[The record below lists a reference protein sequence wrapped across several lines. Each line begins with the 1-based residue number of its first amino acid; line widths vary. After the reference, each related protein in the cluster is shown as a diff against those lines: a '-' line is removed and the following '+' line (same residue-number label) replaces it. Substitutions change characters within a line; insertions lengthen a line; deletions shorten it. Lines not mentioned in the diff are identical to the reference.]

1 MPNFT
6 GSLNT
11 NAIFAAIYNM
21 IISQLVFADNLGEHQ
36 TLVDKAR
43 VDGGLYGDTK
53 LYYATDAL
61 KSRAW
66 LNDSEA
72 SNLLSINRPKSP
84 ACQAIVLNVFRQI
97 DVTVDEYLT
106 KQAWK
111 DEGAFSS
118 FISVTLGWLRDTKM
132 IHDGT
137 TYNTFIGTDESST
150 GKQSQT
156 VDLTTARSSA
166 STEEE
171 ANRLEAMVIGE
182 ALADLLVDMQ
192 DYTRSYNDYQY
203 IRSIAKERVRVIWNA
218 AYINKIRKVDL
229 PTIFHNDKLVDKL
242 DEDIM
247 QSRYFGV
254 LITSSNIS
262 TYSASTPTTNKPI
275 NSSTGAYTPGSNN
288 ANGTLRSMIETD
300 VTVSA
305 VEYHLFPGDELPA
318 GATVGSSK
326 DFGYGE
332 VYFQDNSVI
341 FKAYVVLPPFM
352 SAFEVGTS
360 FFNPRSLT
368 TNHYLTWGHNTLEH
382 LKNYPAI
389 TMRKV

>member
-72 SNLLSINRPKSP
+72 SNLLNINRPKSP

-137 TYNTFIGTDESST
+137 TYNTFIGTDQSST

-171 ANRLEAMVIGE
+171 ANRLEAMAIGE
-182 ALADLLVDMQ
+182 ALAGLLVDMQ

-203 IRSIAKERVRVIWNA
+203 IRSIARERVQIIWNA
-218 AYINKIRKVDL
+218 AYVNKIRKVDL

-305 VEYHLFPGDELPA
+305 TVYHLFPGDELPA

-332 VYFQDNSVI
+332 VYFQDNSI
-341 FKAYVVLPPFM
+341 ICKAYVVLPPFM

>member
-1 MPNFT
+1 MPAFN

-11 NAIFAAIYNM
+11 NVIFAAIYNM
-21 IISQLVFADNLGEHQ
+21 IISQLVFADNLGKHQ

-61 KSRAW
+61 KSRPW

-72 SNLLSINRPKSP
+72 SNLLNVNRPASP
-84 ACQAIVLNVFRQI
+84 SCQAIVLNVFRQI

-111 DEGAFSS
+111 EEGSFSQ

-150 GKQSQT
+150 GKQKASIGLAT
-156 VDLTTARSSA
+156 IRSSA
-166 STEEE
+166 SSEEE
-171 ANRLEAMVIGE
+171 ANRLEAFAIGE
-182 ALADLLVDMQ
+182 TLANLMVEMG
-192 DYTRSYNDYQY
+192 DYSRSFNDYQY
-203 IRSIAKERVRVIWNA
+203 IRSVSKESIKIIWNSK
-218 AYINKIRKVDL
+218 YINKIRRVDL
-229 PTIFHNDKLVDKL
+229 PTIFHDKDVVDKI
-242 DEDIM
+242 DEDILP
-247 QSRYFGV
+247 SRYFGIV
-254 LITSSNIS
+254 LPSTNLS
-262 TYSASTPTTNKPI
+262 TYSDSTPTTGKPI
-275 NSSTGAYTPGSNN
+275 DSDNGAYTPGSNN
-288 ANGTLRSMIETD
+288 ANGCVRSMIEKD
-300 VTVSA
+300 VTVSGTT
-305 VEYHLFPGDELPA
+305 YHVFPGDELPA

-332 VYFQDNSVI
+332 AYIADDTVI
-341 FKAYVVLPPFM
+341 FKVYVVLPPFM

-382 LKNYPAI
+382 LKNYPVVTIRA
-389 TMRKV
+389 